1 MRMHSPILLAP
12 RASARS
18 RGGAPVRLIV
28 TAVMLGMWLP
38 ATASAADAAA
48 AGRASGPAT
57 ALESVS
63 LTLSSGRPLTVWLR
77 VPEAAAQA
85 PMPAAVV
92 LGGFE
97 TGGGVLDLVPLE
109 HPAILATFDYP
120 YEAPRKLGLLSLFAE
135 LDRFRQGVDDTIE
148 AVVRLH
154 DLLAARADVD
164 ATRISVVGASAG
176 APFATIGGQAAGY
189 AGVVIVQGY
198 GQIGTVIG
206 HQFAL
211 RWTRDYG
218 AWARWPAA
226 ALGHFVVWWLELPS
240 PEDAARQFGPGQ
252 QVYMLDSAADARIPA
267 PTADALWAAIAAS
280 QAEGTRE
287 QIAGGH
293 LGGDDNDEILAR
305 VLERCTGW
313 LRASGLL

>member
-1 MRMHSPILLAP
+1 MCAITPRAGRLVDLNDRPRDPLELPAMRMHSPILRAP

-97 TGGGVLDLVPLE
+97 TGGGVLDLLLPRPGRRVGVL
-109 HPAILATFDYP
+109 
-120 YEAPRKLGLLSLFAE
+120 APRQCRE
-135 LDRFRQGVDDTIE
+135 RRD
-148 AVVRLH
+148 
-154 DLLAARADVD
+154 
-164 ATRISVVGASAG
+164 AG
-176 APFATIGGQAAGY
+176 AEPVPQC
-189 AGVVIVQGY
+189 VSD
-198 GQIGTVIG
+198 
-206 HQFAL
+206 L
-211 RWTRDYG
+211 
-218 AWARWPAA
+218 
-226 ALGHFVVWWLELPS
+226 
-240 PEDAARQFGPGQ
+240 
-252 QVYMLDSAADARIPA
+252 
-267 PTADALWAAIAAS
+267 
-280 QAEGTRE
+280 
-287 QIAGGH
+287 
-293 LGGDDNDEILAR
+293 
-305 VLERCTGW
+305 C
-313 LRASGLL
+313 

>member
-1 MRMHSPILLAP
+1 MRMHSPILRAP

-164 ATRISVVGASAG
+164 
-176 APFATIGGQAAGY
+176 
-189 AGVVIVQGY
+189 
-198 GQIGTVIG
+198 
-206 HQFAL
+206 
-211 RWTRDYG
+211 
-218 AWARWPAA
+218 
-226 ALGHFVVWWLELPS
+226 
-240 PEDAARQFGPGQ
+240 DA
-252 QVYMLDSAADARIPA
+252 
-267 PTADALWAAIAAS
+267 
-280 QAEGTRE
+280 EE
-287 QIAGGH
+287 
-293 LGGDDNDEILAR
+293 EILAELR
-305 VLERCTGW
+305 VSDEVADFKTSWSTSVAETDAPKTPARQPKEKTF
-313 LRASGLL
+313 AEADEEVEA